1 MFNRKTTALIISMI
15 LMISAFA
22 VPVSAQSAN
31 DLTVIGKLGVVEKAI
46 YGVAQTG
53 ALTDRVTKVEEDVYG
68 NVTHEALLPRVDK
81 LYTYILETTEQAP
94 SVITKLNAVEWS
106 LTHRVSDS
114 SIKARIENLEKTMN
128 GNPSTGSLNERL
140 GKLLNLAYSDGQ
152 IEVVS
157 SVITKDSLIKI
168 KTLSTLNS
176 KQSRVGDSVA
186 LGVAEDVYIGGILVL
201 PKGATGT
208 GKVVKVTPS
217 KNFGRDAKL
226 EISFDNVVAM
236 DGSLVNT
243 FMGEKA
249 KEETQSMAKAA
260 GASVAGMVV
269 LGPVGVIGGA
279 FISGKDVNIPI
290 GSQMYIQTKEDVEVY
305 GIRVK

>member
-1 MFNRKTTALIISMI
+1 MFNKKITVLIISMI

-68 NVTHEALLPRVDK
+68 NTTHEALLPRVDK
-81 LYTYILETTEQAP
+81 LYTYVFETTEQAP
-94 SVITKLNAVEWS
+94 AVITKLNAVEWS

-114 SIKARIENLEKTMN
+114 SIKARVESLEKTMN
-128 GNPSTGSLNERL
+128 GNPTTGSLNERL
-140 GKLLNLAYSDGQ
+140 GKLLELAYSGGQ

-186 LGVAEDVYIGGILVL
+186 LGVAEDVYIGGVLVL

-208 GKVVKVTPS
+208 GKIVKVTPA

-226 EISFDNVVAM
+226 EISFDNVIAT
-236 DGSLVNT
+236 DGTTVNT

-249 KEETQSMAKAA
+249 KQETQSMAKAA

-279 FISGKDVNIPI
+279 FVSGKDVNIPI